1 MTLLREE
8 TPSIGTSP
16 LDVEALIEEARRLR
30 RRRWVI
36 GSSLVLL
43 TCLVA
48 GLVLG
53 IGGSSTPR
61 SKTVGHVPT
70 GRPSPTVNLRAFA
83 HEGELAFISR
93 STLWEIDGSTGT
105 LRALP
110 SVSGFH
116 PSSPEISPDGRW
128 LAYLETQ
135 ANPSNNLAR
144 NELWI
149 ADANGTDAHELRVA
163 SVGGLYGWEPAHD
176 VLALPIEGKT
186 VGNTAGIDLVSP
198 SGTVRRL
205 VTFPTSPPL
214 ASQEW
219 VEGAVWSP
227 DGSQLAVSFD
237 DHVFTNGSTTLVAYS
252 VNGGRPTTWLWL
264 KGSNTTLLG
273 MRYVFAFPAGWWEK
287 WGIGFWVTGGGATHN
302 IDQTPLAVIAKPGAA
317 AKVIG
322 QTLSDDPDEALAAG
336 PSGQLAIVDN
346 PTNFSGRLLAENKV
360 LEVCDPKTTTCTP
373 VRASNSIVTSEPA
386 WSPSGDALAFTE
398 APSTELID
406 QLGQP
411 GVAAWYAEHKL
422 YVYRPATHSLQGI
435 ANASGATAPT
445 WSWNGK
451 SILYVS
457 NDGLWLLPTLSQRPV
472 KIASPLFPPDNW
484 SSYFAQVDWV
494 GHFSWSSR

>member
-1 MTLLREE
+1 MDR
-8 TPSIGTSP
+8 GT
-16 LDVEALIEEARRLR
+16 R
-30 RRRWVI
+30 
-36 GSSLVLL
+36 
-43 TCLVA
+43 
-48 GLVLG
+48 
-53 IGGSSTPR
+53 
-61 SKTVGHVPT
+61 T
-70 GRPSPTVNLRAFA
+70 GRTPMNSAWPP
-83 HEGELAFISR
+83 LAV
-93 STLWEIDGSTGT
+93 ST
-105 LRALP
+105 
-110 SVSGFH
+110 
-116 PSSPEISPDGRW
+116 
-128 LAYLETQ
+128 
-135 ANPSNNLAR
+135 
-144 NELWI
+144 
-149 ADANGTDAHELRVA
+149 
-163 SVGGLYGWEPAHD
+163 GWEPAHD

-472 KIASPLFPPDNW
+472 KIASRFSARQLEQLLRPSRLGRPLQLVVPITGSRRDLALMKP
-484 SSYFAQVDWV
+484 
-494 GHFSWSSR
+494 FSCRSRDGLSIHGRPMVLLVSLSANPLRGRLVRP